1 MFTENRNTEDGI
13 DESFL
18 NINECLT
25 GEVIESTDLITN
37 SNPKCQEMDDDLA
50 QIESIF
56 GTSNVQISNP
66 CMDLLNQFESEV
78 YTKNSTYV

>member
-1 MFTENRNTEDGI
+1 VFTENRNTENGI

-25 GEVIESTDLITN
+25 GEVIESTDIKIN
-37 SNPKCQEMDDDLA
+37 SAHQVQEIDDVLA
-50 QIESIF
+50 QIESTF
-56 GTSNVQISNP
+56 GTSNVQISNN

-78 YTKNSTYV
+78 CAKNNITY

>member
-13 DESFL
+13 EESFL

-25 GEVIESTDLITN
+25 GEVIESTDLITD
-37 SNPKCQEMDDDLA
+37 SKHKIQEVDDDLA
-50 QIESIF
+50 QIESAF
-56 GTSNVQISNP
+56 GTSNVQISNT

-78 YTKNSTYV
+78 YTKNNTNV

>member
-37 SNPKCQEMDDDLA
+37 SNHKCQEMDDDLA

-56 GTSNVQISNP
+56 GTSNVQISNT

>member
-37 SNPKCQEMDDDLA
+37 SKHKIQEVDDGLA
-50 QIESIF
+50 QIESTF
-56 GTSNVQISNP
+56 GTSNVQISNI

-78 YTKNSTYV
+78 YIYEK